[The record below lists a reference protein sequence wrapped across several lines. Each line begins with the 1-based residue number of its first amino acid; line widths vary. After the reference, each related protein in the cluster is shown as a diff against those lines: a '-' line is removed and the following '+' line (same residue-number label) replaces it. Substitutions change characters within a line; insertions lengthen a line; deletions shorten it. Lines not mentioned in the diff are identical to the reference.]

1 VAVLAAGRTSSWL
14 MVVQANLGSE
24 LTLFFGS
31 GVLTCRRG
39 GLGWQFRCAYGYLQ
53 SELAC
58 PARRCGW
65 PDRKGRHAAE
75 PTRLGVRR
83 ASRGS
88 LPARRAALTQ
98 TTCDAVGLAE

>member
-31 GVLTCRRG
+31 AVLTCRRG

-75 PTRLGVRR
+75 PTGCPPGLQRLS
-83 ASRGS
+83 SR
-88 LPARRAALTQ
+88 Q
-98 TTCDAVGLAE
+98 TCCAHSDDM